1 MSPLSAVD
9 YEEYDVVD
17 TCRRAASRL
26 RSQPRRVASE
36 SAQLELLVGDLLD
49 AVATALAMRK
59 ASVPEGVQRA
69 AVRVARSDRAGQ
81 ERGAPVGHHGH
92 DLSSGRGDGIRP
104 GAGREVVGGG
114 DVPFTASIR
123 LGRMG

>member
-1 MSPLSAVD
+1 VSPLSAV
-9 YEEYDVVD
+9 EYDEYEVVD

-36 SAQLELLVGDLLD
+36 SAQLESLVGDLLD
-49 AVATALAMRK
+49 AVATALAMRR

-69 AVRVARSDRAGQ
+69 ALRVAQSVRARHEG
-81 ERGAPVGHHGH
+81 GAWGGHYDHG
-92 DLSSGRGDGIRP
+92 LGRG
-104 GAGREVVGGG
+104 GASGVRHGVSREAVGGQ
-114 DVPFTASIR
+114 DAPFTPSIR

>member
-1 MSPLSAVD
+1 MNPSWPMD
-9 YEEYDVVD
+9 CDKYDVVD

-59 ASVPEGVQRA
+59 ASVPERVQRA
-69 AVRVARSDRAGQ
+69 ALRVAQSVRARHEG
-81 ERGAPVGHHGH
+81 GAWGGHYDHG
-92 DLSSGRGDGIRP
+92 LGRG
-104 GAGREVVGGG
+104 GASGVRHGVSREAVGGQ
-114 DVPFTASIR
+114 DVPFTPSIR

>member
-1 MSPLSAVD
+1 MSLSPLSAVD

-49 AVATALAMRK
+49 AVATALAMRR

-69 AVRVARSDRAGQ
+69 ALRAAQFVRARH
-81 ERGAPVGHHGH
+81 RGARGVGTTT
-92 DLSSGRGDGIRP
+92 
-104 GAGREVVGGG
+104 
-114 DVPFTASIR
+114 TAWAMVEPAASD
-123 LGRMG
+123 MV